1 MKYKREQDSY
11 IGNLLDGEKVFLTGY
26 PVSLAKQ
33 EKSINGKNVPKKI
46 FKGYRRKYGKKNFK
60 SEKRNHCNDSCIVPF
75 HGGIRFACD

>member
-33 EKSINGKNVPKKI
+33 EKSLNGKNVPKKI
-46 FKGYRRKYGKKNFK
+46 FKGRRRKYGK
-60 SEKRNHCNDSCIVPF
+60 
-75 HGGIRFACD
+75 